1 MSDFDVLASDLDLL
15 GRRDDMAVQSL
26 LMGSAQAMGQDM
38 TANAPSRRVA
48 GSVSVR
54 KARKEGVIVG
64 PTHPLGH
71 LFEFGTGPR
80 TQTSTG
86 RYTGIMSPR
95 PFVWPAVDREL
106 PNLLRNIE
114 RQVGR
119 L

>member
-1 MSDFDVLASDLDLL
+1 MSDLHMLAADLDLM
-15 GRRDDMAVQSL
+15 GRRDDTAVQSL
-26 LMGSAQAMGQDM
+26 LMGSAQSMGQDM
-38 TANAPSRRVA
+38 AANAPSRRVA

-64 PTHPLGH
+64 PTNPLGH

-80 TQTSTG
+80 FQTSTG
-86 RYTGIMSPR
+86 RYTGVMAPR

>member
-1 MSDFDVLASDLDLL
+1 MSDFDILATDLNLMA
-15 GRRDDMAVQSL
+15 RRDDVAVQSL
-26 LMGSAQAMGQDM
+26 LMASAQSMGQDM
-38 TANAPSRRVA
+38 AANAPSRRVA

-54 KARKEGVIVG
+54 RARKEGVIVG

-86 RYTGIMSPR
+86 RYTGVMSPQ
-95 PFVWPAVDREL
+95 PYVWPAVDREV
-106 PNLLRNIE
+106 PNLLRNIG